1 MSSGQAL
8 NQSSTQALNQQD
20 QHSQQSLGFVGV
32 GTMGRPMARRLI
44 EAGHNV
50 VVYDRDESA
59 VEQLKAIGARA
70 AASVR
75 EVADSAHIVFTS
87 LPTPAIF
94 RQVALGEGGLI
105 EGGAIRIMVDLS
117 TVGSR
122 MEKEV
127 ADGLLAKGIETVDAP
142 VSGGAAGATKGT
154 LAIMAAGNPVA
165 LEEVRGLFEV
175 LGKVFVVG
183 DKAGQGQLLKL
194 LNNMLSST
202 AFAITSEAFVAG
214 VRGGLD
220 PDVMMSVINA
230 GSGKNGATLDKFPK
244 HVLPRSFDFGF
255 PVTSVCKD
263 IGLAVDE
270 CQALGV
276 PMWVGNVARQVW
288 NYAAMQDGSARDMT
302 ELVRYVERWSS
313 VDGLED

>member
-1 MSSGQAL
+1 
-8 NQSSTQALNQQD
+8 
-20 QHSQQSLGFVGV
+20 
-32 GTMGRPMARRLI
+32 MGRPMARRLI
-44 EAGHNV
+44 EAGHTV
-50 VVYDRDESA
+50 IVYDRDEAA
-59 VEQLKAIGARA
+59 VAELKAAGAQVA
-70 AASVR
+70 GSVR
-75 EVADSAHIVFTS
+75 EVANSARIVFTS

-94 RQVALGEGGLI
+94 KQVALGDGGLI
-105 EGGAIRIMVDLS
+105 DGSAIKVLVDLS

-122 MEKEV
+122 IEKEV
-127 ADGLLAKGIETVDAP
+127 AEGLLAKGIETVDAP

-214 VRGGLD
+214 MRGGLD
-220 PDVMMSVINA
+220 PEVMMSVINA

-244 HVLPRSFDFGF
+244 HVLPGTFDFGF
-255 PVTSVCKD
+255 PVGSVCKD

-276 PMWVGNVARQVW
+276 PMWVGSVARQMW
-288 NYAAMQDGSARDMT
+288 NYAAMQDGAARDMT
-302 ELVRYVERWSS
+302 ELVKYVERWSS

>member
-1 MSSGQAL
+1 MSSSQA
-8 NQSSTQALNQQD
+8 S
-20 QHSQQSLGFVGV
+20 SQQRGPSPGFIGV

-44 EAGHNV
+44 EAGHKV
-50 VVYDRDESA
+50 IVYDRDEA
-59 VEQLKAIGARA
+59 ALAELEAAGAQV

-75 EVADSAHIVFTS
+75 EVADSARIVFTS

-94 RQVALGEGGLI
+94 KQVALGEGGLI
-105 EGGAIRIMVDLS
+105 DGSAIKVLVDLS

-122 MEKEV
+122 IEKEV
-127 ADGLLAKGIETVDAP
+127 AEGLLVKGIETVDAP

-165 LEEVRGLFEV
+165 LEEVRGLFDV

-214 VRGGLD
+214 MRGGLD
-220 PDVMMSVINA
+220 PEVMMSVINA

-244 HVLPRSFDFGF
+244 HVLPGTFDFGF
-255 PVTSVCKD
+255 PVGSVCKD

-276 PMWVGNVARQVW
+276 PMWVGSVARQMW
-288 NYAAMQDGSARDMT
+288 NYAAMQDGAARDMT
-302 ELVRYVERWSS
+302 ELVKYVERWSS

>member
-1 MSSGQAL
+1 MSSSQA
-8 NQSSTQALNQQD
+8 S
-20 QHSQQSLGFVGV
+20 SQQRGPSPGFIGV

-44 EAGHNV
+44 EAGHKV
-50 VVYDRDESA
+50 IVYDRDEA
-59 VEQLKAIGARA
+59 ALAELEAAGAQV

-75 EVADSAHIVFTS
+75 EVADSARIVFTS

-94 RQVALGEGGLI
+94 KQVALGEGGLI
-105 EGGAIRIMVDLS
+105 DGSAIKVLVDLS

-122 MEKEV
+122 IEKEV
-127 ADGLLAKGIETVDAP
+127 AEGLLVKGIETVDAP
-142 VSGGAAGATKGT
+142 VSGGAAGAKKGT

-165 LEEVRGLFEV
+165 LEEVRGLFDV

-214 VRGGLD
+214 MRGGLD
-220 PDVMMSVINA
+220 PEVMMSVINA

-244 HVLPRSFDFGF
+244 HVLPGTFDFGF
-255 PVTSVCKD
+255 PVGSVCKD

-276 PMWVGNVARQVW
+276 PMWVGSVARQMW
-288 NYAAMQDGSARDMT
+288 NYAAMQDGAARDMT
-302 ELVRYVERWSS
+302 ELVKYVERWSS

>member
-1 MSSGQAL
+1 MSSSQA
-8 NQSSTQALNQQD
+8 S
-20 QHSQQSLGFVGV
+20 SQQSGRLLGFVGV

-44 EAGHNV
+44 KAGHSLI
-50 VVYDRDESA
+50 VYDRDQAA
-59 VEQLKAIGARA
+59 VAELEAIGAQA

-75 EVADSAHIVFTS
+75 EVADRAHTVFTS

-94 RQVALGEGGLI
+94 KQVALGDGGLV
-105 EGGAIRIMVDLS
+105 EGGAIKILVDLS

-122 MEKEV
+122 IEKEV

-154 LAIMAAGNPVA
+154 LAIMAAGNPAA
-165 LEEVRGLFEV
+165 LEAVRGLFDV

-214 VRGGLD
+214 MRGGLD
-220 PDVMMSVINA
+220 PEVMMSVINA

-244 HVLPRSFDFGF
+244 HVLPHTFDFGF
-255 PVTSVCKD
+255 PVGSVCKD

-276 PMWVGNVARQVW
+276 PMWIGNVARQVW

-302 ELVRYVERWSS
+302 ELVKYVERWSS
-313 VDGLED
+313 VEGLAD

>member
-1 MSSGQAL
+1 MSS
-8 NQSSTQALNQQD
+8 ND
-20 QHSQQSLGFVGV
+20 QGNTTIGFIGVGV
-32 GTMGRPMARRLI
+32 MGRPIASRLI
-44 EAGHNV
+44 DAGHTLV
-50 VVYDRDESA
+50 VFDRDEQA
-59 VEQLKAIGARA
+59 VAELTALGARA
-70 AASVR
+70 GTSVR
-75 EVADSAHIVFTS
+75 DVADQARIVFTS

-94 RQVALGEGGLI
+94 RQVTLGEGGLI
-105 EGGAIRIMVDLS
+105 EGSAVKILVDLS

-122 MEKEV
+122 LEKEV
-127 ADGLLAKGIETVDAP
+127 ADGLLTKGIDTVDAP
-142 VSGGAAGATKGT
+142 VSGGAAGAKKGT
-154 LAIMAAGNPVA
+154 LAIMLAGKPAV
-165 LEEVRGLFEV
+165 LEQVRPLFDV

-183 DKAGQGQLLKL
+183 EQPGQGQLLKL

-220 PDVMMSVINA
+220 PEVMMSVINA
-230 GSGKNGATLDKFPK
+230 GSGKNGATMDKFPK

-255 PVTSVCKD
+255 PVGSVCKD

-276 PMWVGNVARQVW
+276 PTWVGSVARQVW
-288 NYAAMQDGSARDMT
+288 NYAAMQDGAKRDMT

-313 VDGLED
+313 EEGLAD

>member
-1 MSSGQAL
+1 
-8 NQSSTQALNQQD
+8 
-20 QHSQQSLGFVGV
+20 
-32 GTMGRPMARRLI
+32 MARRLI
-44 EAGHNV
+44 EAGHKV
-50 VVYDRDESA
+50 IVYDRDETA
-59 VEQLKAIGARA
+59 LAELEAAGAQI

-75 EVADSAHIVFTS
+75 EVADSARIVFTS

-94 RQVALGEGGLI
+94 KQVALGEGGLI
-105 EGGAIRIMVDLS
+105 DGSAIKVLVDLS

-122 MEKEV
+122 IEKEV
-127 ADGLLAKGIETVDAP
+127 AEGLLVKGIETVDAP
-142 VSGGAAGATKGT
+142 VSGGAAGAKKGT

-165 LEEVRGLFEV
+165 LEEVRGLFDV

-214 VRGGLD
+214 MRGGLD
-220 PDVMMSVINA
+220 PEVMMSVINA

-244 HVLPRSFDFGF
+244 HVLPGTFDFGF
-255 PVTSVCKD
+255 PVGSVCKD

-276 PMWVGNVARQVW
+276 PMWVGSVARQMW
-288 NYAAMQDGSARDMT
+288 NYAAMQNGAARDMT
-302 ELVRYVERWSS
+302 ELVKYVERWSS

>member
-1 MSSGQAL
+1 MSSSQAS
-8 NQSSTQALNQQD
+8 NQSSNQSSNQQRGPL
-20 QHSQQSLGFVGV
+20 LGFVGV

-44 EAGHNV
+44 EAGHTV
-50 VVYDRDESA
+50 VVFDRDEAA
-59 VEQLKAIGARA
+59 VAELKAAGAQA
-70 AASVR
+70 AASVK
-75 EVADSAHIVFTS
+75 EVADTARIVFTS

-94 RQVALGEGGLI
+94 KQVALGDGGLI
-105 EGGAIRIMVDLS
+105 DGSAIKVLVDLS

-122 MEKEV
+122 IEKEV
-127 ADGLLAKGIETVDAP
+127 AEGLLARGIETVDAP

-165 LEEVRGLFEV
+165 LEEVRGLFDV
-175 LGKVFVVG
+175 FGKVFVVG

-220 PDVMMSVINA
+220 PEVMMSVINA

-244 HVLPRSFDFGF
+244 HVLPRTFDFGF
-255 PVTSVCKD
+255 PVGSVCKD

-276 PMWVGNVARQVW
+276 PMWVGSVARQMW
-288 NYAAMQDGSARDMT
+288 NYAAMQDGAARDMT
-302 ELVRYVERWSS
+302 ELVKYVERWSS
-313 VDGLED
+313 VDGLAD